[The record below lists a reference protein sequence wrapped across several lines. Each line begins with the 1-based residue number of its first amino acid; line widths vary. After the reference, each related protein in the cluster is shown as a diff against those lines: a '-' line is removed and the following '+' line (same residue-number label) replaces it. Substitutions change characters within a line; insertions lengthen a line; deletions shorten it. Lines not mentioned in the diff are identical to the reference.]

1 MRGGKRVR
9 CLSLALSVSVLR
21 IGRLPEGELPRRGK
35 RGHPGVRPLGPR
47 NDGGFRRLI
56 LLFGPGNY
64 RYLVGGVDNRKA
76 VGGWMAWFS
85 YFAYLYVLSHILPSP
100 SPLPPQNSFT
110 STTILRYI
118 FSSGDTRVPTI
129 DKSAKS
135 VEYCSVVSQYFV
147 DIFSPFHLDFASRK

>member
-1 MRGGKRVR
+1 M
-9 CLSLALSVSVLR
+9 SVGATR
-21 IGRLPEGELPRRGK
+21 RLPEGELPQRGK
-35 RGHPGVRPLGPR
+35 RGHPGVRPFGPR
-47 NDGGFRRLI
+47 NDGGFRRLV

-64 RYLVGGVDNRKA
+64 RYLIGGVDNHKA

-85 YFAYLYVLSHILPSP
+85 SFAYLYVLPHILPSLF
-100 SPLPPQNSFT
+100 PLPPQNSFT
-110 STTILRYI
+110 STTIRRYI